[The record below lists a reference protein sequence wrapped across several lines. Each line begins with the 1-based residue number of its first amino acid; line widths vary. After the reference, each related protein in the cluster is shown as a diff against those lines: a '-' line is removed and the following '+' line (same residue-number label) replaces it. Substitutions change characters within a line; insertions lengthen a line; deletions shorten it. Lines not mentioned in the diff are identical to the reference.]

1 MRIGPTHVPVMPE
14 ARPCIPALAR
24 LYRPL
29 EPLAWLLVRVA
40 AGAMLIPHGAQKLF
54 GLWGGDMAG
63 TIAGFARLGL
73 APAFAWYIGSLEFIG
88 GILLVLGLFTRPAAV
103 LVAGFMAVAVFH
115 VHWPNGFFWTKAGFE
130 YPLMWMML
138 ALALAIRGAG
148 PYSLDARIGR
158 EV

>member
-1 MRIGPTHVPVMPE
+1 MPE
-14 ARPCIPALAR
+14 ARPYIPALAR

-40 AGAMLIPHGAQKLF
+40 TGAMLIPHGAQKLF
-54 GLWGGDMAG
+54 GLWGGDMDK
-63 TIAGFARLGL
+63 TIAGFAKMGL
-73 APAFAWYIGSLEFIG
+73 EPAAFFAWYIGCLEFFG
-88 GILLVLGLFTRPAAV
+88 GSLLVLGLLTRPVAV
-103 LVAGFMAVAVFH
+103 LGAGFMAVAVVH
-115 VHWPNGFFWTKAGFE
+115 VHWANGFFWTKGGFE

-148 PYSLDARIGR
+148 AYSLDARIGR